1 MQVLTVCLIYSG
13 VILLY
18 LLFKKVQYNKRQKN
32 VINFFL
38 YYNRRKS
45 NVNRDTKRTG
55 DIIYLM
61 PQSTLNKGILRKRK
75 DDFE

>member
-13 VILLY
+13 VIVLY
-18 LLFKKVQYNKRQKN
+18 LLFKKVQYNKRQRN

-45 NVNRDTKRTG
+45 NVDRDTKRTG

-61 PQSTLNKGILRKRK
+61 PQHSSLNKNILRKRK
-75 DDFE
+75 DE

>member
-13 VILLY
+13 VIVLY

-45 NVNRDTKRTG
+45 NVNSNTKRTG

-61 PQSTLNKGILRKRK
+61 PQSTVSKGILRKRK
-75 DDFE
+75 DEFE

>member
-1 MQVLTVCLIYSG
+1 M
-13 VILLY
+13 
-18 LLFKKVQYNKRQKN
+18 
-32 VINFFL
+32 INFFL

>member
-1 MQVLTVCLIYSG
+1 MQVLTICLIYSG
-13 VILLY
+13 IIILYFLI
-18 LLFKKVQYNKRQKN
+18 KKMQYNKRQKN

-45 NVNRDTKRTG
+45 NVDQESKRTG

-61 PQSTLNKGILRKRK
+61 PPTSIDKRFLSKRK
-75 DDFE
+75 DDKR